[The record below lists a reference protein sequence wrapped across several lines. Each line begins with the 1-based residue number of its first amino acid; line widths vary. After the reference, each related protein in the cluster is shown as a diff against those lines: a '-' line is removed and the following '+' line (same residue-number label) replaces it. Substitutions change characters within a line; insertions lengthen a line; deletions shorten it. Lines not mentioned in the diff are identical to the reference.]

1 MPKKATP
8 HGATAHVYPLGLLMG
23 QLLQLVG
30 TPTYMSDAEEEIAA
44 LPRGSQQNSFRVFAE
59 WLKDNRKSIEMRLD
73 QQDKMLIEIRQET
86 KRTNGRVT
94 DLERDVALS
103 KALADGK
110 DEWDSELQEE
120 HETKSRRWEG
130 RAIAL
135 SGFLGGGVVGALGHV
150 IGIW

>member
-1 MPKKATP
+1 
-8 HGATAHVYPLGLLMG
+8 MG
-23 QLLQLVG
+23 QLIRFVRV
-30 TPTYMSDAEEEIAA
+30 PNSPASMSDAEEQIAG
-44 LPRGSQQNSFRVFAE
+44 LPRGSAQNSFRVFAE
-59 WLKDNRKSIEMRLD
+59 WLKDNRKSIETRLD
-73 QQDKMLIEIRQET
+73 QQDKMLLEIRSEV

-94 DLERDVALS
+94 DLEKDVALS

-135 SGFLGGGVVGALGHV
+135 SGFLGGGIVGALGHV